1 MHFILRNTVTSDLGK
16 GTGITGVILSLDLQ
30 EEHWHPSCLAIMER
44 IEKGG
49 AQTSQ
54 FAAAS
59 RGWEIWTAGT
69 ISSSAPSPQ
78 IPKLNPVPSA
88 LLSEK
93 LSDLMEKKVF
103 EAAFPLHKVSTQCLG
118 GKSRRDGGTGWG
130 GGDLWMTG
138 AAPRACW
145 VKCMAKL
152 LAAALELGRA
162 LRVP

>member
-1 MHFILRNTVTSDLGK
+1 
-16 GTGITGVILSLDLQ
+16 
-30 EEHWHPSCLAIMER
+30 MER

-54 FAAAS
+54 FVAAS
-59 RGWEIWTAGT
+59 RGWEIWTEGT

-103 EAAFPLHKVSTQCLG
+103 EAAFPLHKVSAQCLG

-130 GGDLWMTG
+130 GGDWVTG
-138 AAPRACW
+138 VAPRAHP
-145 VKCMAKL
+145 VKCTAKL
-152 LAAALELGRA
+152 LAAALELDRV